1 MTFLPARASPLRV
14 ALTQMAALTW
24 RSLSSTCRNGNLL
37 QYSCLENPMDRGAW
51 WAILHRVA
59 KSQTRL
65 KQLSTHTYNL
75 CKLTFHHPET
85 AFQVSMVQVT
95 HLHQPETDS
104 NLPTGIEKD
113 ENTYPTLLQDMEQ
126 KESSCIH
133 FIKFHVIYI
142 N

>member
-1 MTFLPARASPLRV
+1 MGFPGGTSGKESACKFRRHGFERAPGEG
-14 ALTQMAALTW
+14 
-24 RSLSSTCRNGNLL
+24 NGIPL

>member
-1 MTFLPARASPLRV
+1 
-14 ALTQMAALTW
+14 
-24 RSLSSTCRNGNLL
+24 
-37 QYSCLENPMDRGAW
+37 MDRGAW

-126 KESSCIH
+126 KRVLMYSFHKIPCDIH
-133 FIKFHVIYI
+133 KLRNNGHIDFVNSIFRPCFKMICMPI
-142 N
+142 GK